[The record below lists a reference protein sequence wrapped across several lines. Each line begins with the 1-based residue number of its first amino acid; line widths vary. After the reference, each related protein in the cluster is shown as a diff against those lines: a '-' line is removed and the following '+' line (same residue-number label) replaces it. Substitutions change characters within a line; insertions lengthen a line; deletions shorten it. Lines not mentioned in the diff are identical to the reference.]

1 MNELYCRRL
10 PPVARGR
17 TRAREALLQELATAG
32 RESSAATVMFHTAVA
47 ERRGLR
53 PTDSKAL
60 DVLLRTGPLSHA
72 DLGRELGLAPASVTG
87 VIDRLTARGY
97 VERSQHPE
105 DGRRILVTPDEE
117 RVYADIAP
125 LFAGWVRE
133 LEALYET
140 YSDEEL
146 RVIADFLSRAAERQ
160 RGATQDLMDA

>member
-1 MNELYCRRL
+1 VVRRRT
-10 PPVARGR
+10 RGR
-17 TRAREALLQELATAG
+17 KALLRALETAG

-47 ERRGLR
+47 ERRGLS

-72 DLGRELGLAPASVTG
+72 DLGRELGLAPASVSG
-87 VIDRLTARGY
+87 VIDRLAERRY
-97 VERSQHPE
+97 VERSPHPE

-117 RVYADIAP
+117 RVYAEVAP

-133 LEALYET
+133 LDALYET

-146 RVIADFLSRAAERQ
+146 RVIADFLARAAERQ
-160 RGATQDLMDA
+160 RAATQDLLDA